1 MFSFYILVF
10 VLISPSLQEAV
21 VNRNNQNTRIIGG
34 HTAHIS
40 QVPFVAAINVE
51 GSGYNW
57 FCGGALY
64 GNQWIITAGQC
75 VNGATLFTIRLGAIS
90 LTEPDENR
98 VTFSTSTFFLHPEFN
113 TETLENDIGL
123 IKLRMPV
130 THTSYIKSVNYLAL
144 SKLWDNTH
152 VYVMGWGQTSDDNG
166 TLSDDLKMALVTT
179 LPNEECKVI
188 FGNQIKESMVCV
200 DGQYNEGACHGDT
213 GSPLILLHPRGVTE
227 HVGISSF
234 VSFNGCET
242 PEPSGYTRTYLYND
256 WINNTTKN
264 N

>member
-152 VYVMGWGQTSDDNG
+152 VYVMGWGQTSDD
-166 TLSDDLKMALVTT
+166 DLKMALVTT